1 MMMMMMMFIMIIYS
15 SSCER
20 RNWNEIIK
28 KKLLT
33 HETSES
39 FLLLILLPLSSWF
52 IVVHNVLTC
61 YSRYFPLGWVQDV
74 LKYFTMKCFNL
85 VLLQCKILVSQFLF
99 FLPAFWLKVAHR
111 NEHDSPK
118 SMKWFQ
124 WNYFLLT
131 IFASVLY
138 MSNYW
143 GSFKFLLQ
151 ISKANKSRS

>member
-28 KKLLT
+28 KIVDSWDFWIFFTSHSSSFIFLIYCCSQCIDMLL
-33 HETSES
+33 E
-39 FLLLILLPLSSWF
+39 ILSIGLG
-52 IVVHNVLTC
+52 
-61 YSRYFPLGWVQDV
+61 SRRI
-74 LKYFTMKCFNL
+74 KIFTMKCFNL
-85 VLLQCKILVSQFLF
+85 ILLQCKILASQFLF

-138 MSNYW
+138 VSNYW